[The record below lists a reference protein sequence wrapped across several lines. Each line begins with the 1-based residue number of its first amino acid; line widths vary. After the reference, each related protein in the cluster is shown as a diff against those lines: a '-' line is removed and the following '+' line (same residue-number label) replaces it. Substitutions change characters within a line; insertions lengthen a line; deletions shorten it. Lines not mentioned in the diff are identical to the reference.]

1 MGNEGFGFLDR
12 FGMSRTLARWARA
25 LQMPGL
31 LPARDLATLHADMV
45 KTRDRI
51 DTLASRA
58 QIELQ
63 LRGNADEGIDRP
75 EQCDWAARAAP
86 WRQKLAPRGQLR
98 PASPHPVGSGMT
110 LFHDA
115 ANPDLLLRQ
124 DPAPPDLRGPLFALV
139 FEVYRFDGSVISLVQ
154 DLPESA
160 IQGLTRHH
168 VLSVD
173 LRMTREH
180 PIEVYARLNVQHGPN
195 QEQIVRHPFGRP
207 APGPADPPQ
216 PQIRLIPFK
225 GIGVHPPQTVPRRHR
240 RRGRGQEGHGYDGL
254 LDHRPCP
261 GLTSRSSI
269 AVAGSRC
276 ICAMTF

>member
-45 KTRDRI
+45 TTRDRI
-51 DTLASRA
+51 GALASRA

-139 FEVYRFDGSVISLVQ
+139 FEVYRFDGSFISLVQ

-160 IQGLTRHH
+160 VQGLTRHH

-195 QEQIVRHPFGRP
+195 QEQIVRQVAFH
-207 APGPADPPQ
+207 DD
-216 PQIRLIPFK
+216 
-225 GIGVHPPQTVPRRHR
+225 
-240 RRGRGQEGHGYDGL
+240 RGRAEFDLAYTKINEKRIEKAW
-254 LDHRPCP
+254 LDLILESPEMNR
-261 GLTSRSSI
+261 I
-269 AVAGSRC
+269 AILDMVVVRAPRAD
-276 ICAMTF
+276 I